1 MKKKRTFGVSPKGS
15 LILREREEQRRRNLP
30 RVEVIRDRALK
41 RVEENPLLKLIAEF
55 PMLHAIDID
64 YVTDPGVNDALD
76 YANLVVTGGGLTRN
90 KRMLPW
96 HKPFVGMPLITQ
108 PADDVDLLKKVTDH
122 LISPLTVFD
131 PTWGATL
138 VNPPRDVTLNN
149 RIMIEPCTN
158 TDPTLVMDF
167 EEHEST
173 KISDWLKTWYPK
185 GGGLPFVIKPE
196 SERPELRYKMRR
208 ANARAEVGFA
218 DNNYRDFVDVIH
230 SWYTRD
236 GEQQEYRLYTSEVKI
251 CADMEKLTKY
261 FSDFKERSGV
271 RLSGLDIT
279 LGFEVDNRFTLL
291 VTEVFYHEQPMLLL
305 EVVTTVPNMRSM
317 GFVRFFKDP
326 GTLKARND
334 SEHDISWTF
343 NTFFSDFNVFGR
355 DQLSQFLDIVT
366 YCLDKGVREEISYY
380 GTMG

>member
-1 MKKKRTFGVSPKGS
+1 MKKKRTFGVSPKGA

-30 RVEVIRDRALK
+30 RVEVIRDGALK
-41 RVEENPLLKLIAEF
+41 RVEENPLLKLMAEF

-64 YVTDPGVNDALD
+64 FVIDPAVKEALD
-76 YANLVVTGGGLTRN
+76 YSHMVVIGAGVTRN
-90 KRMLPW
+90 KLALPW
-96 HKPFVGMPLITQ
+96 NMPFTGKHYITQ
-108 PADDVDLLKKVTDH
+108 PADNVDHLKLITDH
-122 LISPLTVFD
+122 LTKPLRAFD

-149 RIMIEPCTN
+149 RFMIEPCTS
-158 TDPTLVMDF
+158 TDPELVMEF
-167 EEHEST
+167 REMEST
-173 KISDWLKTWYPK
+173 KISDWLKTWYPDDS
-185 GGGLPFVIKPE
+185 GIPFVIKPE
-196 SERPELRYKMRR
+196 ADSPDRLRYKLRR

-218 DNNYRDFVDVIH
+218 DNNYRDFVDTIH
-230 SWYTRD
+230 SWYARD

-261 FSDFKERSGV
+261 FSDFRERCGV

-305 EVVTTVPNMRSM
+305 EVVTTIPNMRPL
-317 GFVRFFKDP
+317 GFVRFFKES
-326 GTLKARND
+326 GTLKARTEGD
-334 SEHDISWTF
+334 RDISWTF

-355 DQLSQFLDIVT
+355 DQLSQFLDIVV
-366 YCLDKGVREEISYY
+366 YCLDKGVREDISYY
-380 GTMG
+380 G